1 MKNNTLAM
9 LAIISIAL
17 SFASLVGYIEP
28 GTCTVDSAQG
38 LPTCDQAAT
47 ERFWGFVG
55 LFSFGVITL
64 VVGTVRSRL
73 SAKKDSQEA

>member
-9 LAIISIAL
+9 LAIIAIAL

-38 LPTCDQAAT
+38 LPTCEQAAT
-47 ERFWGFVG
+47 ERFWGFVV
-55 LFSFGVITL
+55 LFTFGVVTL
-64 VVGTVRSRL
+64 AVGTVRSRL
-73 SAKKDSQEA
+73 SAKKEVQDA